1 MKTYLKYNGITVECF
16 PKNALK
22 LSYKKNTDE
31 VFLRRDLTESLIFV
45 DDEITNHFDY
55 DIIINQQMCTKFTFS
70 IPDKNYTGTF
80 FITDCEIDEYKKTI
94 SVKPIT
100 LDEYSPICDIL
111 DTKINLANYYNN
123 GVNIYI
129 QNIGYDT
136 IGFSQS
142 YTPDLLNYATP
153 VPPSQDEYLHDFD
166 HYEIGDI
173 KLKLHTR
180 LQRQEWTLRKNGRS
194 GNILQW
200 YKDNYYKAETAV
212 VLQSDTVPSS
222 DGWEFV
228 CDIGTES
235 TLKKYVRRYGGNLLE
250 IYTVERISGGVNDDF
265 EEMDIYTLQYIPSDA
280 LIYTEVKTLPLLT
293 MIQNYFIGNIQIESQ
308 FFDSEIN
315 PIASI
320 LGLTFSMKYLY
331 VSVLSNFLFEFALGN
346 GFEIATKAEI
356 TLQALFDYLYE
367 QFHVKWDVHNGK
379 LRLEHELFYENGFSY
394 TIPNII
400 FKNISNYN
408 NNYIYSFNK
417 QSLSKSNSY
426 EYQNSDKVTGEFAK
440 HTITWDEN
448 ELVCFDRS
456 NQVNETIISIFV
468 NNINWLKNNF
478 DEARKLDSFILLHC
492 DSDSKL
498 VYTYSEYDN
507 SILPNGYLSILKG
520 IKYFYTIVGNQ
531 KRAISSQVQ
540 IWTRTHTNE
549 KKTFEINIIKPKR
562 IKIQKNININS
573 SDFRTDY
580 TYITPI
586 GQGVV
591 EEAEEDL
598 DNGTVNL
605 TLLYD

>member
-1 MKTYLKYNGITVECF
+1 MKTYLTYNNITIECF

-22 LSYKKNTDE
+22 LSYKKNKDE

-45 DDEITNHFDY
+45 DDEVNNHFDY
-55 DIIINQQMCTKFTFS
+55 DVIMNQQMCTKFTFS
-70 IPDKNYTGTF
+70 IPDKNYTATF
-80 FITDCEIDEYKKTI
+80 FITDCEVDEYKKTI
-94 SVKPIT
+94 SVKPIV
-100 LDEYSPICDIL
+100 LDEYSPIYDVL

-123 GVNIYI
+123 GVDISI

-136 IGFSQS
+136 LGFTQS

-153 VPPSQDEYLHDFD
+153 TPPSQDEYLQDFD
-166 HYEIGDI
+166 HYEIDDV
-173 KLKLHTR
+173 KLKLHAR
-180 LQRQEWTLRKNGRS
+180 LQRQEWTLRRS
-194 GNILQW
+194 RRFGNILRW
-200 YKDNYYKAETAV
+200 YKVNYYTAETAV
-212 VLQSDTVPSS
+212 VLQSEFVPSS
-222 DGWEFV
+222 DGWVFV
-228 CDIGTES
+228 CDIGS

-250 IYTVERISGGVNDDF
+250 IYTVERILGGVNDDF
-265 EEMDIYTLQYIPSDA
+265 EEKDIYTLQYTPAAS
-280 LIYTEVKTLPLLT
+280 LMYSEVKTLPLLT
-293 MIQNYFIGNIQIESQ
+293 MIQDYFIGNIQIESQ

-346 GFEIATKAEI
+346 GFKIATKAEI
-356 TLQALFDYLYE
+356 TLQSLFDYLYE
-367 QFHVKWDVHNGK
+367 QFRVKWDMHNGK

-400 FKNISNYN
+400 LKNICSYN

-426 EYQNSDKVTGEFAK
+426 EYQNSNKVTGEFAK

-448 ELVCFDRS
+448 EMVCFDS
-456 NQVNETIISIFV
+456 NNQVNETIISIFI
-468 NNINWLKNNF
+468 NDINWLKNNF
-478 DEARKLDSFILLHC
+478 DEARGLDAFILLHC
-492 DSDSKL
+492 NSDSKL
-498 VYTYSEYDN
+498 VYTYSEYYN
-507 SILPNGYLSILKG
+507 SVLPNGYLSILKC
-520 IKYFYTIVGNQ
+520 IKYFYTIVGNR
-531 KRAISSQVQ
+531 KRAVSSRVR
-540 IWTRTHTNE
+540 IYTRTYTNE
-549 KKTFEINIIKPKR
+549 KKTFEINVLKLKR

-573 SDFRTDY
+573 SDFSTDY